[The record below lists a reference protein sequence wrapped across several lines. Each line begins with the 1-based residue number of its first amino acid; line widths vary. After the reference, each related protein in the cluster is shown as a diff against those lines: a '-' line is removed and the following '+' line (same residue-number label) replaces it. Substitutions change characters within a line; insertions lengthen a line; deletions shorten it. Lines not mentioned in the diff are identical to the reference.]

1 MFRTA
6 LNKNMHF
13 VLLRHK
19 ASVKAEFIASL
30 QGEFNGLKKVLCV
43 LAVSYFFHVYFIPC
57 QETTTH

>member
-1 MFRTA
+1 
-6 LNKNMHF
+6 MHF